1 MMHRIARPARASVR
15 SLLLLLPFAA
25 ACASVGSFGGSPGTD
40 QRPAQVTVRNDHW
53 EDLTVYL
60 ERDGSQFRLGVVEGN
75 GVRTLEVP
83 SLYLSTGTAMYFVAK
98 QAGRETHVRSAPFGL
113 RPGAQARWTLSLSHL
128 ESPVIVVDD
137 GS

>member
-1 MMHRIARPARASVR
+1 MHRIARPARASF
-15 SLLLLLPFAA
+15 SALLLPFVA
-25 ACASVGSFGGSPGTD
+25 ACATVGSLGHPDRSD
-40 QRPAQVTVRNDHW
+40 DRAAHVTVRNDHW
-53 EDLTVYL
+53 EDLTIYL

-75 GVRTLEVP
+75 GTRTLAIP
-83 SLYLSTGTAMYFVAK
+83 SLYLSRGTAMYFVAK

-113 RPGAQARWTLSLSHL
+113 TPGAQARWTMSLSHL